1 MTRARSSVGC
11 RAACAAILLAVLAL
25 APSPGRAN
33 DSTGFM
39 GTHGLE
45 LARTDAI
52 RMVSEDLFIGP
63 ERIAVDYVFRNVT
76 AAPVSTLVI
85 FPFPPVDMSMT
96 PTAANWAFP
105 AGGREFLG
113 FETVVDGR
121 PVPTS
126 LERRAFFRGEEV
138 TDVLRA
144 AGLLDFSPWADASG
158 NPSAYERVAAG
169 LPPAVV
175 ADLVRR
181 GLLGEG
187 EVSETDPQWTLALKA
202 WWTQVFPPGRDV
214 RVRHV
219 YRPFV
224 GTALVEDPGAVD
236 GRQPVGRFLE
246 EVRPDDDR
254 YCIDPP
260 TRRGLQAM
268 RRQAPTGVFTAMEI
282 AYVLTTG
289 ANWHGPIGRFR
300 MTLDKGRPEN
310 ILSLCWSG
318 LRRTGPTRF
327 EFEARDWT
335 PDRDVRL
342 LILAR

>member
-169 LPPAVV
+169 LPPVFAPTSTIP
-175 ADLVRR
+175 AAASLAR
-181 GLLGEG
+181 
-187 EVSETDPQWTLALKA
+187 PQPKVCA
-202 WWTQVFPPGRDV
+202 
-214 RVRHV
+214 
-219 YRPFV
+219 
-224 GTALVEDPGAVD
+224 
-236 GRQPVGRFLE
+236 RFL
-246 EVRPDDDR
+246 
-254 YCIDPP
+254 
-260 TRRGLQAM
+260 
-268 RRQAPTGVFTAMEI
+268 
-282 AYVLTTG
+282 
-289 ANWHGPIGRFR
+289 HG
-300 MTLDKGRPEN
+300 
-310 ILSLCWSG
+310 
-318 LRRTGPTRF
+318 
-327 EFEARDWT
+327 
-335 PDRDVRL
+335 
-342 LILAR
+342 

>member
-1 MTRARSSVGC
+1 MRAPAVL
-11 RAACAAILLAVLAL
+11 LLALLGLAL
-25 APSPGRAN
+25 APAGSAN

-76 AAPVSTLVI
+76 GAPVSTLVI
-85 FPFPPVDMSMT
+85 FPFPSVDMSVG

-113 FETVVDGR
+113 FETSVDGR
-121 PVPTS
+121 PVTTT
-126 LERRAFFRGEEV
+126 LERRAFLKGAEV

-144 AGLLDFSPWADASG
+144 AGILDVSPWADAAG
-158 NPSAYERVAAG
+158 RTTDLDRVAAG
-169 LPPAVV
+169 LPPAVA

-187 EVSETDPQWTLALKA
+187 EFSDRDPQWTLALKA
-202 WWTQVFPPGRDV
+202 HWTQVFPPDRDV
-214 RVRHV
+214 RVTHV

-224 GTALVEDPGAVD
+224 GTALVMDPGAVD
-236 GRQPVGRFLE
+236 GRQPVGRYLQDAP
-246 EVRPDDDR
+246 PDDDR
-254 YCIDPP
+254 YCVDPP
-260 TRRGLQAM
+260 TRRGMAAM
-268 RRQAPTGVFTAMEI
+268 RTRTPADTYIAMEI
-282 AYVLTTG
+282 EYVLRTG

-300 MTLDKGRPEN
+300 MTIDKGRPEN

-318 LRRTGPTRF
+318 LRRTAPTRF